1 MSYRP
6 TLAGSALAKMKGL
19 PEEAL
24 DALVSR
30 VADLAER
37 PWDAGPTV
45 PGRTDLR
52 ETTFGAFGFVFFVV
66 DDAAEVI
73 TIYDLVWA
81 G

>member
-1 MSYRP
+1 VSYRF
-6 TLAGSALAKMKGL
+6 TLAGSVLVKMKGL
-19 PEEAL
+19 PEDAL

-30 VADLAER
+30 VADLVER
-37 PWDAGPTV
+37 PWDASPTL

-66 DDAAEVI
+66 DDTSEMI
-73 TIYDLVWA
+73 TVYDLVWA